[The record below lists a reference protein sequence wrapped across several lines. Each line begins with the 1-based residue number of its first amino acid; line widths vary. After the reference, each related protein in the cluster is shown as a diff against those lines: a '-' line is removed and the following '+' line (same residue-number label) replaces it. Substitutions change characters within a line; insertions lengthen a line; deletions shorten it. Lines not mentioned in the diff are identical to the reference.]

1 MFRRCI
7 NHFIK
12 DIIQDDSCDTHAPT
26 VPTSYLHQGPT
37 IPPTSLNIQ
46 AAIPTCLKSNSNIQ
60 PSTLISISSMP
71 TPPLASDLHCL
82 HQPSSSPSA
91 ILDTHCLHQPPSN
104 PTPMPNQ
111 LIPLVTSTNSN
122 IKPSSPTSTTPSSNL
137 ELIPPMPSANSNIQL
152 STLTSISSMPT
163 PPLASDLHCL
173 HQPSSSPPPV
183 LDTHCLHQPS
193 SNPTPMPNQEI
204 PLMTS
209 AISNI
214 QPSTPTRPI
223 NSIPYPP
230 PASDLHYLHQF
241 PSYPPPMLDTH
252 CLHQPPSNPTPM
264 SGQYILH
271 QPPSTPPTCSN
282 IKLFTPTCPNNT
294 MGNST
299 PTPHLQQFPSVVPS
313 NTSHCSSFNPSS
325 GMNTISSITPSFNS
339 NIKTVTPTFP
349 NSLMPSPSSISPTF
363 PNSLMPSPSSTSNQH
378 CLHQP
383 YITTFNTFNNQSP
396 NPTYS
401 NNSNSSLAPTV
412 PPIISKI
419 QSSSL
424 TELRATSNC
433 LNNNSSID
441 PLTHLKRVSSAS
453 PTTSMPDYST
463 TQFAP
468 TSYQHDAPTVPPTL
482 SNIQPFAST
491 PLTQNSSNASFSSP
505 NSKSN
510 KSANILATAKL
521 KSHESEITSY
531 LCSKVD
537 ILTTQG

>member
-1 MFRRCI
+1 
-7 NHFIK
+7 
-12 DIIQDDSCDTHAPT
+12 
-26 VPTSYLHQGPT
+26 
-37 IPPTSLNIQ
+37 
-46 AAIPTCLKSNSNIQ
+46 
-60 PSTLISISSMP
+60 
-71 TPPLASDLHCL
+71 
-82 HQPSSSPSA
+82 
-91 ILDTHCLHQPPSN
+91 
-104 PTPMPNQ
+104 
-111 LIPLVTSTNSN
+111 
-122 IKPSSPTSTTPSSNL
+122 
-137 ELIPPMPSANSNIQL
+137 
-152 STLTSISSMPT
+152 
-163 PPLASDLHCL
+163 
-173 HQPSSSPPPV
+173 
-183 LDTHCLHQPS
+183 
-193 SNPTPMPNQEI
+193 
-204 PLMTS
+204 MTS
-209 AISNI
+209 ANSNI
-214 QPSTPTRPI
+214 QPSTPTCPI

-230 PASDLHYLHQF
+230 PASDLHYIHQF
-241 PSYPPPMLDTH
+241 PSCPPPMLDIH
-252 CLHQPPSNPTPM
+252 CLHQPPSNPTPI

-271 QPPSTPPTCSN
+271 QPPSTPPTYSN
-282 IKLFTPTCPNNT
+282 IKLLTPTCPNNT
-294 MGNST
+294 MGNSA

-313 NTSHCSSFNPSS
+313 NTSHHSSFTPSS
-325 GMNTISSITPSFNS
+325 GMNTLSSITPSFNS

-349 NSLMPSPSSISPTF
+349 NSLMPSPSS
-363 PNSLMPSPSSTSNQH
+363 TSDQH

-383 YITTFNTFNNQSP
+383 YRITFNTFNNQSP

-419 QSSSL
+419 QPSSL
-424 TELRATSNC
+424 TKLRATSNC
-433 LNNNSSID
+433 PTNNNSSSID
-441 PLTHLKRVSSAS
+441 PLTHLKRDSSVS

-491 PLTQNSSNASFSSP
+491 PLTQNSSNASFSGP